1 MKIKNKA
8 FWEKKE
14 IINTQDK
21 IKNASIYE
29 RFLFKTADDRLNE
42 LSKIKSVN
50 IYGCGTGRDIKVID
64 DYFNPDV
71 IVASDISENMIKGC
85 LENMKEWDIQADVK
99 TYVANAVDFDAPKD
113 TFELVTL
120 LNSMLTY
127 VALRENR
134 LEIFNNAYNS
144 LKQGGVVVGTVHNQ
158 VGRPIK
164 TWYFKLRGLFSFIL
178 KEKVGNKL
186 TGFNGYKIP
195 GYYYNKKWLIKDLNQ
210 TGYKDIEV
218 YSLEEFFSNVGKAY
232 DKNKGYNQLIFVA
245 TK

>member
-8 FWEKKE
+8 FWEKKD

-21 IKNASIYE
+21 IKVASKYE
-29 RFLFKTADDRLNE
+29 KYLLETAETRLKV
-42 LSKIKSVN
+42 LGKAQSVN

-64 DYFNPDV
+64 DFFNPNK

-85 LENMKEWDIQADVK
+85 QKNLAEWDVK
-99 TYVANAVDFDAPKD
+99 ANVETYVANAVDFEVPDIS
-113 TFELVTL
+113 FELVTL
-120 LNSMLTY
+120 FNSMLTY
-127 VALRENR
+127 VPLRENR
-134 LEIFNNAYNS
+134 LKIFKNASDS
-144 LKQGGVVVGTVHNQ
+144 LKEGGVVIGTVHNQ
-158 VGRPIK
+158 IGRPIK
-164 TWYFKLRGLFSFIL
+164 SIYFKLKGLFSFIL

-195 GYYYNKKWLIKDLNQ
+195 GYYYNKKWLVKDLEQ
-210 TGYKDIEV
+210 SGFRDIEV
-218 YSLEEFFSNVGKAY
+218 YSLEEFFNKIGKTY

>member
-8 FWEKKE
+8 FWEKEE

-29 RFLFKTADDRLNE
+29 KFLFKSAGERSNGLDN
-42 LSKIKSVN
+42 IKAAN
-50 IYGCGTGRDIKVID
+50 IYGCGTGRDIKVVD
-64 DYFNPDV
+64 DYFEPEH
-71 IVASDISENMIKGC
+71 ITASDISENMIKGRI
-85 LENMKEWDIQADVK
+85 ENLKEWNIKATVE
-99 TYVANAVDFDAPKD
+99 THVANAAEFQVKENSFD
-113 TFELVTL
+113 LVTL

-134 LEIFNNAYNS
+134 LKIFKNAFNS
-144 LKQGGVVVGTVHNQ
+144 LKPNGVVVGVVHHQ
-158 VGRPIK
+158 VGRPAK

-178 KEKVGNKL
+178 KDKVGNKL

-195 GYYYNKKWLIKDLNQ
+195 GYYYDKKWLTKDLNE
-210 TGYKDIEV
+210 TGFKDIEV
-218 YSLEEFFSNVGKAY
+218 YSLEEFFKNVGKQY